1 MKPNRIR
8 EVLAEGRTCVGHML
22 MEFQT
27 RGTVQIL
34 DAAGADFALIDMEHS
49 GFTLGDVGNLLAW
62 LKATD
67 VSPIV
72 RVPANEYHFI
82 ARVMDAGAH
91 GVMIPN
97 VRSAEEAIA
106 AQDAMRYAPLGGR
119 GLGLGSAHNDY
130 RPPQPVEYMAEANQR
145 NFLICQIE
153 SQQALDDL
161 DEVAATQGVDCLW
174 VGHFDLTQSMGI
186 VAEFDNPRFVD
197 ALRKVAETAKGAGLA
212 AGIQPGSLEQ
222 AQQWVPLGYNL
233 ISYGADHGVYRKA
246 LTDGVAAVRGIA

>member
-8 EVLAEGRTCVGHML
+8 EVLADGRTCVGHML
-22 MEFQT
+22 MELQT

-62 LKATD
+62 LKATA

-97 VRSAEEAIA
+97 VCSAEEAGA
-106 AQDAMRYAPLGGR
+106 AQDAMRYAPLGQR

-130 RPPQPVEYMAEANQR
+130 RPPHPAQYMAEANHR
-145 NFLICQIE
+145 NYLICQIE
-153 SQQALDDL
+153 SQRALDNL
-161 DEVAATQGVDCLW
+161 DEIAATQGVDCLW

-186 VAEFDNPRFVD
+186 VAEFDNSRFLE
-197 ALRKVAETAKGAGLA
+197 ALRKVADTATSAGLA
-212 AGIQPGSLEQ
+212 AGIQPGSLAQ
-222 AQQWVPLGYNL
+222 AEKWVPLGYNL

-246 LTDGVAAVRGIA
+246 LMEGVAAVRGIS